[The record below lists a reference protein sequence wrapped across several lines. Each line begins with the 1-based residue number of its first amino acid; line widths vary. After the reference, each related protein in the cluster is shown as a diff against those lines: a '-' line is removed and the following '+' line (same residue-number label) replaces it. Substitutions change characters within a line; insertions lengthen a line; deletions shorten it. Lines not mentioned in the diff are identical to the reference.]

1 MGLFDSIK
9 KIASNGGKGHTI
21 DDFKAI
27 VGKRAGLARQN
38 RFVVIMSPPTTS
50 LFNTDIQGLIG
61 SALSGNLGLNDF
73 INDPRDI
80 ALLCD
85 SSSIPGRQL
94 NTIEYERDMYRN
106 QVKIPYTYT
115 NEDVSMNFHLTN
127 DYYARKFFEKWMA
140 SVFNRESHTL
150 NYQKTYTTDITIQQL
165 DQDNVVVYGVKL
177 KDAYPTSIN
186 SIPFDNSASD
196 TTQKLSVTFTFSEFE
211 PQGAVDSI
219 VSGAKG
225 LLGGI
230 KKLF

>member
-1 MGLFDSIK
+1 MGLFDGLK
-9 KIASNGGKGHTI
+9 RIASNGGKGHTI
-21 DDFKAI
+21 DDMKAI
-27 VGKRAGLARQN
+27 VGKRGGLARQN

-50 LFNTDIQGLIG
+50 LINTDVQGLIG

-80 ALLCD
+80 ALLCEAT
-85 SSSIPGRQL
+85 SIPGRSI
-94 NTIEYERDMYRN
+94 NTIEYERDGYRN

-115 NEDVSMNFHLTN
+115 NEDVTMTFHLTN

-140 SVFNRESHTL
+140 SVFDRNTHTL
-150 NYQKTYTTDITIQQL
+150 NFQNEYTTDVTIQQL

-177 KDAYPTSIN
+177 KGCYPTSIN
-186 SIPFDNSASD
+186 SINLDNQGTD
-196 TTQKLSVTFTFSEFE
+196 TTQKLQVTFTYEEFQPE
-211 PQGAVDSI
+211 GTVDSI